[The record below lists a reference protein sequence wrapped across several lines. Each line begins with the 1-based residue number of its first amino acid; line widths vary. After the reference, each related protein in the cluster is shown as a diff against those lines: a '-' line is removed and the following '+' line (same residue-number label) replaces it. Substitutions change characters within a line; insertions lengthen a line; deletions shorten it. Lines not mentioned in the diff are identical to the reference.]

1 MKSFIFIH
9 LILIAG
15 HGVKTACPG
24 QLELKLDP
32 RPRPS
37 ADVYLLLARLIF
49 SLDKF
54 FLSKCHYSPARKMQA
69 PAKELQRA
77 SFRSAAKPMQIRSM

>member
-15 HGVKTACPG
+15 HGVKIACPG
-24 QLELKLDP
+24 QFELKLDP
-32 RPRPS
+32 KPRS
-37 ADVYLLLARLIF
+37 SEDVYLLLARLIF
-49 SLDKF
+49 NLDKF
-54 FLSKCHYSPARKMQA
+54 FLSKRHYSPARKMQA

-77 SFRSAAKPMQIRSM
+77 NFRSVAKPMQIRGM